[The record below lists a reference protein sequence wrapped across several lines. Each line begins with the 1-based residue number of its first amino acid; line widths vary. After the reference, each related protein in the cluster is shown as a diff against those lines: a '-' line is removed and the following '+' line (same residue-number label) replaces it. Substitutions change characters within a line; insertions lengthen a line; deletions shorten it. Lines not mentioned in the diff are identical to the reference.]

1 MSGREFCE
9 AIEDKKQQLKNN
21 KKAISVV
28 TGFATGGLNRLWE
41 KEEGDEENE
50 VYNFIRNSYNKVKDT
65 ISLNYC
71 SNIIGSVQDNI
82 FIQDPSCFKN
92 IQTLCYNDKTKQY
105 NEECL
110 DKLYKLVDISN
121 STRVNQTN
129 IDTQLAECNINSV
142 LGILTQQEQT
152 LQNLAIIKL
161 IQEEQQKNK
170 KSTSDTCNEIN
181 SDITKEQYIRSFLDC
196 TNLNII
202 NQKNLIRSEC
212 NPNVSAQINVNRG
225 INRCIVESNIAN
237 KMNNQ
242 ITQKIVIPHNFDN
255 PSQNQS
261 TNENTNGS
269 NSANK
274 LTNPSTNSPNNQ
286 SSLILMIAAFC
297 GFIFFMVF
305 LFYIFKR

>member
-1 MSGREFCE
+1 MSGREFCQ

-41 KEEGDEENE
+41 KEEGDDENE

-71 SNIIGSVQDNI
+71 SNIIGSSQDNI
-82 FIQDPSCFKN
+82 FIQDPVCFKN
-92 IQTLCYNDKTKQY
+92 IQKICYNDKTKKY

-110 DKLYKLVDISN
+110 DRLYKLVDISN
-121 STRVNQTN
+121 SNPVNQTN
-129 IDTQLAECNINSV
+129 INTQLAECNINSV

-170 KSTSDTCNEIN
+170 KSTSDTCNEIS

-196 TNLNII
+196 TNLNIT
-202 NQKNLIRSEC
+202 NQKNLITSEC

-225 INRCIVESNIAN
+225 INRCIVDSNTSN

-242 ITQKIVIPHNFDN
+242 ITQKIVIPHEFDN

-274 LTNPSTNSPNNQ
+274 VTSSPNNQ
-286 SSLILMIAAFC
+286 SSLILMMAAFC